1 MLNTRFV
8 TIRKH
13 FKLTQ
18 SEFGQ
23 RLGTSRDAIANI
35 EYGRVEPSQMIVKLV
50 CKEFGINEYWLETGN
65 GSMFREVSDI
75 EKAVDFYMSALAGGN
90 TELDTFKQ
98 VFVKELAAL
107 LETFG
112 ADGWAALQTM
122 IRNTYEAQKK
132 KGQD

>member
-1 MLNTRFV
+1 MNER
-8 TIRKH
+8 IRDVR
-13 FKLTQ
+13 LALGLSQ
-18 SEFGQ
+18 DEFAK
-23 RLGTSRDAIANI
+23 RLGFTRGVITNI
-35 EYGRVEPSQMIVKLV
+35 ELKRAEIKPRLISLICQVYNV
-50 CKEFGINEYWLETGN
+50 NEYWLETGN

-75 EKAVDFYMSALAGGN
+75 EKAVAFYMSALAGGN

-112 ADGWAALQTM
+112 ADGWVALQTM
-122 IRNTYEAQKK
+122 IRNTYEAQKE

>member
-1 MLNTRFV
+1 MNERF
-8 TIRKH
+8 TAIRKH

-18 SEFGQ
+18 AEFGQ
-23 RLGTSRDAIANI
+23 RLGASRDAISNI
-35 EYGRVEPSQMIVKLV
+35 EQGRVDASPMICKLV
-50 CKEFGINEYWLETGN
+50 CREFGVDEYWLETGN

-122 IRNTYEAQKK
+122 IRNTYEAQKE

>member
-1 MLNTRFV
+1 MNERF
-8 TIRKH
+8 TAIRKH

-18 SEFGQ
+18 AEFGQ
-23 RLGTSRDAIANI
+23 RLGASRDAISNI
-35 EYGRVEPSQMIVKLV
+35 EQGRVAASPMICKLV
-50 CKEFGINEYWLETGN
+50 CREFGVDEYWLETGN

-75 EKAVDFYMSALAGGN
+75 EKAVAFYMSALSGGN

-98 VFVKELAAL
+98 VFVNELAAL

-122 IRNTYEAQKK
+122 IRNTYEAQKE
-132 KGQD
+132 KGQG

>member
-1 MLNTRFV
+1 MNER
-8 TIRKH
+8 IRDVR
-13 FKLTQ
+13 LALGLSQ
-18 SEFGQ
+18 DEFAK
-23 RLGTSRDAIANI
+23 RLGFTRGVITNI
-35 EYGRVEPSQMIVKLV
+35 ELKRAEIKPRLISLICQVYNV
-50 CKEFGINEYWLETGN
+50 NEYWLETGN

-75 EKAVDFYMSALAGGN
+75 EKAVAFYMSALAGGN

-122 IRNTYEAQKK
+122 IRNTYEAQKE
-132 KGQD
+132 KGQY

>member
-1 MLNTRFV
+1 MNERF
-8 TIRKH
+8 TAIRKH

-18 SEFGQ
+18 AEFGQ
-23 RLGTSRDAIANI
+23 RLGASRDAISNI
-35 EYGRVEPSQMIVKLV
+35 EQGRVDASPMICKLV
-50 CKEFGINEYWLETGN
+50 CREFGVDEYWLETGN

>member
-1 MLNTRFV
+1 MNERF
-8 TIRKH
+8 TAIRKH

-18 SEFGQ
+18 AEFGQ
-23 RLGTSRDAIANI
+23 RLGASRDAISNI
-35 EYGRVEPSQMIVKLV
+35 EQGRVDASPMICKLV
-50 CKEFGINEYWLETGN
+50 CREFGVDEYWLETGN

-75 EKAVDFYMSALAGGN
+75 DKAVSFYMSALVGGN

-122 IRNTYEAQKK
+122 IRNTYEAQKE

>member
-1 MLNTRFV
+1 MNER
-8 TIRKH
+8 IRDVR
-13 FKLTQ
+13 LALGLSQ
-18 SEFGQ
+18 DEFAK
-23 RLGTSRDAIANI
+23 RLGFTRGVITNI
-35 EYGRVEPSQMIVKLV
+35 ELKRAEIKPRLISLICQVYNV
-50 CKEFGINEYWLETGN
+50 NEYWLETGN

-75 EKAVDFYMSALAGGN
+75 EKAVAFYMSALAGGN
-90 TELDTFKQ
+90 LELDTFKQ

>member
-1 MLNTRFV
+1 MNERF
-8 TIRKH
+8 TAIRKH

-18 SEFGQ
+18 AEFGQ
-23 RLGTSRDAIANI
+23 RLGASRDAISNI
-35 EYGRVEPSQMIVKLV
+35 EQGRVDASPMICKLV
-50 CKEFGINEYWLETGN
+50 CCEFGVDEYWLETGN

-98 VFVKELAAL
+98 VFVKELSAL

>member
-1 MLNTRFV
+1 MKNRFIE
-8 TIRKH
+8 IRKH
-13 FKLTQ
+13 FNLTQ
-18 SEFGQ
+18 TAFGE
-23 RLGTSRDAIANI
+23 RLGVSRSVIANI
-35 EYGRVEPSQMIVKLV
+35 EYDKVAPTASICKLV
-50 CKEFGINEYWLETGN
+50 CREFGVDEYWLETGN

-75 EKAVDFYMSALAGGN
+75 DKAVAFYMSALAGGN

-122 IRNTYEAQKK
+122 IRNTYEAQKE

>member
-1 MLNTRFV
+1 MNERF
-8 TIRKH
+8 TAIRKH

-18 SEFGQ
+18 AEFGQ
-23 RLGTSRDAIANI
+23 RLGASRDAISNI
-35 EYGRVEPSQMIVKLV
+35 EQGRVDASPMICKLV
-50 CKEFGINEYWLETGN
+50 CREFGVDEYWLETGN

-75 EKAVDFYMSALAGGN
+75 DKAVDFYMSALAGGN

>member
-1 MLNTRFV
+1 MNERF
-8 TIRKH
+8 TAIRKH

-18 SEFGQ
+18 AEFGQ
-23 RLGTSRDAIANI
+23 RLGASRDAISNI
-35 EYGRVEPSQMIVKLV
+35 EQGRVDASPMICKLV
-50 CKEFGINEYWLETGN
+50 CREFGVDEYWLETGN

-75 EKAVDFYMSALAGGN
+75 DKAVDFYMSALAGGN

-122 IRNTYEAQKK
+122 IRNTYETQKK

>member
-18 SEFGQ
+18 AEFGQ
-23 RLGTSRDAIANI
+23 RLGASRDAISNI
-35 EYGRVEPSQMIVKLV
+35 EQGRVDASPMICKLV
-50 CKEFGINEYWLETGN
+50 CREFGVDEYWLETGN

-75 EKAVDFYMSALAGGN
+75 EKAVAFYMSALAGGN

-98 VFVKELAAL
+98 VFVN
-107 LETFG
+107 TFSQIFV
-112 ADGWAALQTM
+112 LT
-122 IRNTYEAQKK
+122 NTFYFDIVSARS
-132 KGQD
+132 